1 MDWGNSHQRRTIL
14 VTRVTFHGLF
24 KADVSKFCSE
34 PLRYQSPSSLPPKS
48 AWKGLTWAMWGRI
61 AGLAVLISWSRD
73 LPPADSKSF
82 PPLNLPTSA
91 TYLPPPAV
99 LLSERKYKSSKCKNT
114 KYKIQSTGMDCL
126 KLSPVTSCCVTVRNE
141 NEIEVQKNTDRRNLE
156 LIESLESLCCVH
168 TAQSTASPYILLP
181 TFIP

>member
-34 PLRYQSPSSLPPKS
+34 SLRYQSPSSLPPKS

-73 LPPADSKSF
+73 LPPSWLEKLSSF
-82 PPLNLPTSA
+82 KPPDQR
-91 TYLPPPAV
+91 YLPASPRCAAV
-99 LLSERKYKSSKCKNT
+99 RKKIQKLKMQ
-114 KYKIQSTGMDCL
+114 KYKIQNTKYRNGL
-126 KLSPVTSCCVTVRNE
+126 FKTVSSHLLLCYCQERKWNRSSE
-141 NEIEVQKNTDRRNLE
+141 KHRQTWSGTLYW
-156 LIESLESLCCVH
+156 ESWKFV
-168 TAQSTASPYILLP
+168 
-181 TFIP
+181 

>member
-73 LPPADSKSF
+73 LPPSWLEKLSSF
-82 PPLNLPTSA
+82 KPPDQR
-91 TYLPPPAV
+91 YLPATSCCAAV
-99 LLSERKYKSSKCKNT
+99 RKKIQKLKMQKYKMQST
-114 KYKIQSTGMDCL
+114 KYKIQNTGMDCL
-126 KLSPVTSCCVTVRNE
+126 NCLQSPRAVLLSGT
-141 NEIEVQKNTDRRNLE
+141 KMK
-156 LIESLESLCCVH
+156 
-168 TAQSTASPYILLP
+168 
-181 TFIP
+181 